1 MTPLQIILLVSLAAN
16 GLLGWAYL
24 GERDAATEARAAVS
38 AKGPGAGGRARRGRA
53 CSASVDEMRTLA
65 NKRAETAAPARRAAA
80 DRAADHNRKAD
91 TILAVP
97 PAVPGDACASAQ
109 HRVDAWLLGRARP

>member
-24 GERDAATEARAAVS
+24 GERDDATEARAAVS
-38 AKGPGAGGRARRGRA
+38 VKGQELAGVRGAAEA
-53 CSASVDEMRTLA
+53 CSSKVDELRTLA
-65 NKRAETAAPARRAAA
+65 EKRAQDAAFARRAAA
-80 DRAADHNRKAD
+80 DRAADHNRQAD
-91 TILAVP
+91 QILAAP

-109 HRVDAWLLGRARP
+109 HRVDTWISERTMP

>member
-24 GERDAATEARAAVS
+24 GERDDATEARAAVS
-38 AKGPGAGGRARRGRA
+38 AKGQELAGARGAAEA
-53 CSASVDEMRTLA
+53 CSSKVDELRTLA
-65 NKRAETAAPARRAAA
+65 NKRAQEAAPARRAAA
-80 DRAADHNRKAD
+80 DRAADHNRQAD
-91 TILAVP
+91 RILAAP

-109 HRVDAWLLGRARP
+109 VRVDAWLKGRAQP